1 MELVEKLWAREL
13 IRERLG
19 TYCKAVDT
27 KDWSLLRSCF
37 GEGHQH
43 KHGSYE
49 GDADG
54 FVEFVRS
61 KFGNLEISQHALS
74 NVSISIAPDGL
85 RATSEANFSSVH
97 RFDADEESE
106 AYDWLVEGTYSDEL
120 VCDNGVW
127 LIVKRVGKSLW
138 QRRMPIADT

>member
-1 MELVEKLWAREL
+1 MELVERLWAREL

-61 KFGNLEISQHALS
+61 KFENLEVSLHALS
-74 NVSISIAPDGL
+74 NISISIAPDGL
-85 RATSEANFSSVH
+85 RANSEANFSSVH
-97 RFDADEESE
+97 RFDAEEETE
-106 AYDWLVEGTYSDEL
+106 AYDWFVEGTYSDEL
-120 VCDNGVW
+120 ICSNGVW
-127 LIVKRVGKSLW
+127 LIVKRVGKSRW
-138 QRRMPIADT
+138 QRRMPITDV